1 MENNERKQ
9 NLMVNVEIAKT
20 HNKEL
25 NDIAF
30 IQFNL
35 LYESYTQTY
44 IIINISLDTFKSR
57 EYLVSLCIGRT
68 KISMSRKRLQSFCV
82 SHHLKIFERPHKMK
96 IAIS

>member
-35 LYESYTQTY
+35 FNIKMPFY
-44 IIINISLDTFKSR
+44 IRI
-57 EYLVSLCIGRT
+57 V
-68 KISMSRKRLQSFCV
+68 
-82 SHHLKIFERPHKMK
+82 
-96 IAIS
+96 